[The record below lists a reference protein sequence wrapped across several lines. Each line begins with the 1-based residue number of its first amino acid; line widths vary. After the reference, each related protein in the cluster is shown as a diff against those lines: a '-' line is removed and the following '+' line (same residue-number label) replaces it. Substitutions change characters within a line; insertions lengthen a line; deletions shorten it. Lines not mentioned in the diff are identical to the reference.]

1 MRRRLLGL
9 ILTLLCVTYLNSGV
23 AFSATKTL
31 SLRSLQGAGTIA
43 VNEGEVIQV
52 QVSVDNASEVAGA
65 SFTIAYDTANLSLTS
80 VGSSFFG
87 TFVNQN
93 IPTPSDL
100 GYIIIDGV
108 KYTRPLAINKDVSG
122 LSGSIP
128 TGSMLAAARVDNGSG
143 TNARLF
149 VLNFALTGRPGT
161 YPIAI
166 KESIISNT
174 DAGYSA
180 SGEAIPFLVGI
191 GSGGTYITH
200 SVAAINNATIV
211 ISIVDTDGD
220 EISDL
225 WETDNAPSGPTDPLG
240 VFSKTGDYDKD
251 GYSDYVEYMNRFTV
265 DPLGNPFNPIVKN
278 APGGEG
284 YVEPVAD
291 GAAILPATLFF
302 MLDQT
307 NANQ

>member
-1 MRRRLLGL
+1 MRRRILGL

-31 SLRSLQGAGTIA
+31 SLRSLQGASTIA
-43 VNEGEVIQV
+43 VNEGEAIQV
-52 QVSVDNASEVAGA
+52 QVSVDNASAVAGA

-108 KYTRPLAINKDVSG
+108 KYIRPLAINKNVSG
-122 LSGSIP
+122 LSGTIP

-191 GSGGTYITH
+191 GGSGGTYITH
-200 SVAAINNATIV
+200 SVATINNATIV
-211 ISIVDTDGD
+211 ISIVDDDGD

-225 WETDNAPSGPTDPLG
+225 WETDNAPSGSIDPLA
-240 VFSKTGDYDKD
+240 VFSKTSDYDKD
-251 GYSDYVEYMNRFTV
+251 GYSDYVEYMNRFII
-265 DPLGNPFNPIVKN
+265 DPQGNPFNPTVKN

-291 GAAILPATLFF
+291 ADAILPAMLF
-302 MLDQT
+302 MLDMN